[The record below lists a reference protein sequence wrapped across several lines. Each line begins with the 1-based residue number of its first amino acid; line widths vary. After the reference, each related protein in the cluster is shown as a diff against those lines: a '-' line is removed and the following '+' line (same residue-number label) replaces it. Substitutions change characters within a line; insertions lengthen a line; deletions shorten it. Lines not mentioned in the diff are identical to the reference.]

1 MKETIAQY
9 VSGYRISEQVVI
21 PEIISSA
28 VTTISHGIECNRVF
42 LYSISIATQK
52 VNFYTFDSCNNY
64 TNFYSINKSKQ
75 LNTSRIN
82 RCLIA
87 INTHQRFGSKMRL
100 HEKKIADFIVHI
112 ITTLVQN

>member
-9 VSGYRISEQVVI
+9 VSGYHISEQVVI

-42 LYSISIATQK
+42 LYSILIATQK
-52 VNFYTFDSCNNY
+52 INFYMLDTWNNY
-64 TNFYSINKSKQ
+64 TSFYSINKSKQ

-87 INTHQRFGSKMRL
+87 IDTHQRFGSKMRL
-100 HEKKIADFIVHI
+100 HEKKITDFII
-112 ITTLVQN
+112 K